1 MNIFLTGA
9 SGLVGSAFA
18 RAGKRRGHRVL
29 AVPGPAHA
37 RAGFGPIEGAAR
49 HFTLDL
55 AEPGAVTTVALDLFP
70 DAIVNCA
77 AIAEPARC
85 EADPVLSQRL
95 NVELPLELARV
106 AHHMSARFIH
116 VSSEQVFD
124 GTRPPYAIGSP
135 PSPINLYGR
144 QKLESERAVTHA
156 APEFAAVVRA
166 PLLTG
171 NSLTGTRSLHEK
183 LFADWAAGRA
193 PRLFADEFRQPCTAE
208 NLAEVLLELCERPA
222 MRGVYHWAGAEVL
235 SRHDIARRI
244 RSHFKLND
252 KSAPLIAI
260 KRADDPAASAN
271 RPADLT
277 LLTKPLAGNLKTVVE
292 SFDAQLDQLI
302 IPPPCR
308 EWYFQQS

>member
-1 MNIFLTGA
+1 MNILLTGA

-29 AVPGPAHA
+29 AVLGSY
-37 RAGFGPIEGAAR
+37 AGKIDGAAR
-49 HFTLDL
+49 HFTVDL
-55 AEPGAVTTVALDLFP
+55 AEPGAITTVALDLFP

-77 AIAEPARC
+77 AIAEPGRC
-85 EADPVLSQRL
+85 DENPAHSQRL
-95 NVELPLELARV
+95 NVDLPLELARL

-116 VSSEQVFD
+116 ISSEQVFD
-124 GTRPPYAIGSP
+124 GTHAPYATGAT

-144 QKLESERAVTHA
+144 QKLESERAVTGA
-156 APEFAAVVRA
+156 AAEFAAVVRA

-171 NSLTGTRSLHEK
+171 NSLSGTRSLHER
-183 LFADWAAGRA
+183 LFADWSAGRA
-193 PRLFADEFRQPCTAE
+193 PQLFVDEFRQPCTAE

-252 KSAPLIAI
+252 RTAPLLAI
-260 KRADDPAASAN
+260 KRADHPALSAT

-277 LLTKPLAGNLKTVVE
+277 LLTKPLAGNLKTAVE
-292 SFDAQLDQLI
+292 SFDAQLDQLVVP
-302 IPPPCR
+302 IPFR
-308 EWYFQQS
+308 DWYFRQE

>member
-29 AVPGPAHA
+29 AVLGSYT
-37 RAGFGPIEGAAR
+37 GEIEGAVR
-49 HFTLDL
+49 HFTVDL
-55 AEPGAVTTVALDLFP
+55 AQPGLVTSLALDLFP
-70 DAIVNCA
+70 DVIVNCA

-85 EADPVLSQRL
+85 EAEPELSQRL
-95 NVELPLELARV
+95 NVDLPLELARV
-106 AHHMSARFIH
+106 AHHVSARFLH

-124 GTRPPYAIGSP
+124 GAHPPYATGST
-135 PSPINLYGR
+135 PSPVNLYGR
-144 QKLESERAVTHA
+144 QKLESERAVMSA
-156 APEFAAVVRA
+156 APEFTAVVRA

-171 NSLTGTRSLHEK
+171 NSLSGTRSLHEK
-183 LFADWAAGRA
+183 LFGDWAAGRA
-193 PRLFADEFRQPCTAE
+193 PRLFSDEFRQPCMAE

-222 MRGVYHWAGAEVL
+222 MHGVYHWAGAEVL
-235 SRHDIARRI
+235 SRYEIARRI

-252 KSAPLIAI
+252 KTAPLVAV
-260 KRADDPAASAN
+260 KRIDDPAASAT

-292 SFDAQLDQLI
+292 SFDAQLDQLV
-302 IPPPCR
+302 IPPPYR
-308 EWYFQQS
+308 EWYFAQE